1 MGSKVK
7 GGEAVE
13 VSYSHDK
20 PPLALIF
27 KIQVDRE
34 AGPMSFVRVYN
45 GTIRKASTMYNIRA
59 KKRERV
65 NRILRMHANR
75 PEEVGELE
83 AGDIGVIIGF
93 KEGRTGDT
101 IASEGSQ
108 ILLEE
113 IKFPNPV
120 ISIAIEPS
128 TQSDGDKLRSALA
141 TLAQEDPTFSYRD
154 DEETGQ
160 LVISGMGEL
169 HLDVL
174 VTRLTKEM
182 KIQARVGKPQVTYRE
197 SVTGEAS
204 ADETFSKLLAGKE
217 NEAGLSMTIRPRA
230 QGAGNRYLCSA
241 KVRGMDDS
249 FYEAIERGVT
259 NSFKGGIQYGYE
271 VCDLEVEVTAIQ
283 YNELTASLF
292 AFEACAAMCF
302 DKVARQASPVLM
314 EPVMKVT
321 VVVPSLYVGEAI
333 SSLTSRSGIVL
344 SIESR
349 TASEQINAQAP
360 LAQLFGYSTV
370 LRSATQ
376 GRGTFSMEFDHYE
389 QKTH

>member
-1 MGSKVK
+1 MGLKVK
-7 GGEAVE
+7 GGDEVA
-13 VSYSHDK
+13 VSYDREK

-45 GTIRKASTMYNIRA
+45 GTIKKASTMFNISK

-65 NRILRMHANR
+65 NRILRMYANR
-75 PEEVGELE
+75 QEEVNELE

-113 IKFPNPV
+113 IRFPTPV

-128 TQSDGDKLRSALA
+128 TQSDSEKLRMALS
-141 TLAQEDPTFSYRD
+141 TLTQEDPTFSYKD

-174 VTRLTKEM
+174 VTRLTREM

-197 SVTGEAS
+197 SVSTSAS
-204 ADETFSKLLAGKE
+204 DSERFSKVLAGKE
-217 NEAGLSMTIRPRA
+217 NEAGLSMTIRPRSM
-230 QGAGNRYLCSA
+230 GEGNRYLCSA

-249 FYEAIERGVT
+249 FYEAIERGVK
-259 NSFKGGIQYGYE
+259 NSFNGGIQFGYE
-271 VCDLEVEVTAIQ
+271 VCDLEVEVTAIE

-302 DKVARQASPVLM
+302 DKVARQAGPILM
-314 EPVMKVT
+314 EPVMKVI

-333 SSLTSRSGIVL
+333 SSLTSRSGIVT

-349 TASEQINAQAP
+349 TATEQINAQAP
-360 LAQLFGYSTV
+360 LEQLFGYSTV

-376 GRGTFSMEFDHYE
+376 GRGTFSMEFDHYA